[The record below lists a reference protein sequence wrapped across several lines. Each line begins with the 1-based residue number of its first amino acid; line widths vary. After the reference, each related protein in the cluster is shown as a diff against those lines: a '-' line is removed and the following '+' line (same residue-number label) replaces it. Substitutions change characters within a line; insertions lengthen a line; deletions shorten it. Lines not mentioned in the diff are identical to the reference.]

1 MFCPLLMLLATA
13 RVIQSD
19 QVDFTAANN
28 NTTWKH
34 KEGEVSTVTKF
45 VGLVITILVC
55 HTL

>member
-1 MFCPLLMLLATA
+1 MLLATA